1 MQLRMSGE
9 LLEDIGLDTGYTP
22 AAFGPKATQV
32 HITVGDARMREAD
45 VPVLQYSYASMI
57 FHA

>member
-1 MQLRMSGE
+1 MSGE

-45 VPVLQYSYASMI
+45 VPVLHTHMHQWF